1 MLLQLM
7 KLSSFAKR
15 IVGQSMFKIL
25 AAAQEIERTGKKLI
39 HFEIGD
45 THLEMPD
52 AVKDAAIASLK
63 AGRTHYGP
71 SIGEFGL
78 RSAIAN
84 VINEDYGFMPD
95 LNQITVANGANPF
108 IYYLISILVN
118 PGEEVIITD
127 PAFVTYNAVFNMLCV
142 KGVHVPVTHR
152 DGFRFSPKEIAKR
165 ITKKTRCIIINS
177 PQNPT
182 GAVYSEK
189 DIRAIYA
196 LAKKN
201 GLYIISDEIYS
212 SLMYKGTHFSA
223 GTLDTCRERVIIT
236 HGFSK
241 PFAMTGWRV
250 GYAVGPAEIIEK
262 VALLSQTIVSC
273 VPPFLQDACVV
284 ALNNRKKFSAVYRAE
299 YKKLRD
305 IACRELMKAKNLSF
319 SKPAGAF
326 YLFIDVSKTG
336 MNGDVFAKLLIEK
349 AGVVVCP
356 GSGFGRRGKP
366 YVRIC
371 YARNQD
377 ELIRGCSE
385 IARIA
390 G

>member
-1 MLLQLM
+1 MNF
-7 KLSSFAKR
+7 SSFANR

-52 AVKDAAIASLK
+52 IVKDAAIKSLK

-71 SIGEFGL
+71 SIGEFSL
-78 RSAIAN
+78 RSAIVN
-84 VINEDYGFMPD
+84 VIKEDYGFTPD
-95 LNQITVANGANPF
+95 ISQIAVASGANPL
-108 IYYLISILVN
+108 IYYIISILVN
-118 PGEEVIITD
+118 PGEEIIITD
-127 PAFVTYNAVFNMLCV
+127 PAFVTYNAVFNMLRI
-142 KGVHVPVTHR
+142 KGVYVPVGYH
-152 DGFRFSPKEIAKR
+152 DGFRFSPAEIAKR
-165 ITKKTRCIIINS
+165 INKKTRCIIINS

-182 GAVYSEK
+182 GAVYSER

-196 LAKKN
+196 LAKKH

-212 SLMYKGTHFSA
+212 SLIYEGTHFSA
-223 GTLDTCRERVIIT
+223 GTLDKCRERVIIT

-250 GYAVGPAEIIEK
+250 GYAVGPQAIIEK
-262 VALLSQTIVSC
+262 ISLLSQTIVSC
-273 VPPFLQDACVV
+273 VPPFLQDACVL
-284 ALNNRKKFSAVYRAE
+284 ALDNRKKLVKGYRIE

-305 IACRELMKAKNLSF
+305 VACHELAKAKNLSF

-336 MNGDVFAKLLIEK
+336 MDGDAFVKLLIEK
-349 AGVVVCP
+349 ASVVVCP
-356 GSGFGRRGKP
+356 GSGFGVAGKS

-377 ELIRGCSE
+377 ELVRGCAA